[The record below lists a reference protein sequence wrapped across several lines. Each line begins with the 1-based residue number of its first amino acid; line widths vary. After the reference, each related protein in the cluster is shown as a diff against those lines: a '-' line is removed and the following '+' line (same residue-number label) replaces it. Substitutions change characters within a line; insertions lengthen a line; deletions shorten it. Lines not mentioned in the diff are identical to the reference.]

1 MQAVSIPSDNIRRL
15 AGKGLFERLPPSFT
29 AFFYQ
34 QILEWE
40 TLFPA
45 ERGYIER
52 LFGLLHEAEAEQVRQ
67 LFTHLREIEKTMGVT
82 PETWNPREFTL
93 SHVDFLNRS
102 PYYAQ
107 WREEISR
114 IFSVIDPILDEEIA
128 RTGRRR
134 LVIVI
139 SPAELPVGADRLWA
153 RLNEHGKRVALE
165 AAKADDYL
173 SYLLTGGPRSEAARS
188 LVQEYAESP
197 RAVDY
202 DAWLIETGREL
213 RSFAGDKVVS
223 LSYEALEPYRKKLMA
238 EVNQMMSDEKISGP
252 RELGQRLRE
261 MVVPSGDRNIDGA
274 PVLAE
279 FLRGVMLAG
288 NGTLLI
294 NNTFV
299 EWAAVQTARHAR
311 PHVTVVSFGVR
322 NKIKPFSGL
331 LLYADQ
337 EKANV
342 IPDQQDVL
350 GSYVDIEVFYPYIWQ
365 GFEKYAEY
373 RNKTAYL
380 FVGELLDE
388 VCVIAPEEF
397 PALRAKGALSLA
409 RLHAGCREWLLG

>member
-1 MQAVSIPSDNIRRL
+1 MQAVSIPSDNIRRR
-15 AGKGLFERLPPSFT
+15 AEQGLFERLPPSFT

-67 LFTHLREIEKTMGVT
+67 LFTPLRGIEQTMGVS
-82 PETWNPREFTL
+82 PKTWNPREFTL

-114 IFSVIDPILDEEIA
+114 IFSVIDPMLDEEIA

-165 AAKADDYL
+165 PAEADDYL
-173 SYLLTGGPRSEAARS
+173 ACLLTGGRRSEAARS

-197 RAVDY
+197 RAADY

-213 RSFAGDKVVS
+213 TSFGGDKVVS
-223 LSYEALEPYRKKLMA
+223 LSYEALEAYRKTLMA
-238 EVNQMMSDEKISGP
+238 EVSQMMNDEKISGP
-252 RELGQRLRE
+252 RELGRRLRE
-261 MVVPSGDRNIDGA
+261 MVVPSGDRKIDGA

-279 FLRGVMLAG
+279 FLRRVMLAG

-299 EWAAVQTARHAR
+299 EWAAVQAARHAR
-311 PHVTVVSFGVR
+311 PHLAVVFFGIR

-388 VCVIAPEEF
+388 ACVIAPEEF
-397 PALRAKGALSLA
+397 PPSGAKGRLSLKE
-409 RLHAGCREWLLG
+409 LHAECREWLLG

>member
-1 MQAVSIPSDNIRRL
+1 MQAAAIPSDNIRRL
-15 AGKGLFERLPPSFT
+15 VEQGLFERLPPSFT

-52 LFGLLHEAEAEQVRQ
+52 LFGLLQRGEAEQVRQ
-67 LFTHLREIEKTMGVT
+67 LFAPLRELEQTMGIR

-102 PYYAQ
+102 PYYAR
-107 WREEISR
+107 WREEIAR
-114 IFSVIDPILDEEIA
+114 IFGVIDPMLDEEVA

-139 SPAELPVGADRLWA
+139 SPGELPVGADRLWS
-153 RLNEHGKRVALE
+153 RLQEHGKRIALE
-165 AAKADDYL
+165 PVEADDYL
-173 SYLLTGGPRSEAARS
+173 SYLLTGEARAAAARS
-188 LVQEYAESP
+188 VVQEYAASPLAAAYDTWVIEAGHKLAAFGGES
-197 RAVDY
+197 
-202 DAWLIETGREL
+202 T
-213 RSFAGDKVVS
+213 VS
-223 LSYEALEPYRKKLMA
+223 LSFEALEPYRKTLMT
-238 EVNQMMSDEKISGP
+238 EVSQMMNDEKISGP
-252 RELGQRLRE
+252 RELGRRLRE
-261 MVVPSGDRNIDGA
+261 MAVPSGDATIDRA

-279 FLRGVMLAG
+279 FLRRVMLAG

-299 EWAAVQTARHAR
+299 EWAAVQAARHAR
-311 PHVTVVSFGVR
+311 PHVTVVFFGVR

-350 GSYVDIEVFYPYIWQ
+350 GSYVDIEAFYPYIWQ

-373 RNKTAYL
+373 RGKTAYL

-388 VCVIAPEEF
+388 AFVIAPEEF
-397 PALRAKGALSLA
+397 SLLRAKGAVDLA
-409 RLHAGCREWLLG
+409 RVHAECREWVMG